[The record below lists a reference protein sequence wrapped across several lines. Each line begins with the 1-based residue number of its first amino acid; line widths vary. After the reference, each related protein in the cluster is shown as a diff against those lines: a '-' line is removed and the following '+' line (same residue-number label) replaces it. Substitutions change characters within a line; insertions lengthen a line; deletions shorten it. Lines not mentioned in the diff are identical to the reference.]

1 MHQPSPITIA
11 GYASRFEQR
20 DQGGD
25 VMRPGAFLS
34 SLQGR
39 DPASIKMLWQHDPAL
54 PIGKW
59 LHIHEDPVGLFVK
72 GLVFPAIEQGQQAIA
87 MMQAGILDGLSIGF
101 KTQKARRDAR
111 TGRRD
116 VLSVDLWEISLVTF
130 PLLPSARLSVVG

>member
-1 MHQPSPITIA
+1 
-11 GYASRFEQR
+11 
-20 DQGGD
+20 
-25 VMRPGAFLS
+25 
-34 SLQGR
+34 
-39 DPASIKMLWQHDPAL
+39 
-54 PIGKW
+54 
-59 LHIHEDPVGLFVK
+59 
-72 GLVFPAIEQGQQAIA
+72 